1 MGGIVMSKRRGIRR
15 PETLKPLSRHHIE
28 GLHLALRVRPAGTQ
42 KSQPTVEERR
52 QEQEEFWN
60 PNGQNQFREEEEI
73 LLPAYAQYADIN
85 DATVIDV
92 LLEHVTIRS
101 YMSKLLSKEGMN
113 IEEMQTFGALL
124 ESHIRHEERVVFP
137 MIEQALPEEKLIEL
151 APYFH

>member
-1 MGGIVMSKRRGIRR
+1 IKRH
-15 PETLKPLSRHHIE
+15 ETLKALSRQHME
-28 GLHLALRVRPAGTQ
+28 GLHLALKLKQAGTEKNQ
-42 KSQPTVEERR
+42 LNHEERR
-52 QEQEEFWN
+52 KEAGEICN
-60 PNGQNQFREEEEI
+60 PNGQNHDREEEEI
-73 LLPAYAQYADIN
+73 ILAEYAQSADIN

-101 YMSKLLSKEGMN
+101 HMSKLLSKEGMN
-113 IEEMQTFGALL
+113 IEEMQAFGALL

>member
-1 MGGIVMSKRRGIRR
+1 MMSKRRGIKRH
-15 PETLKPLSRHHIE
+15 ETLKPLSRHHME
-28 GLHLALRVRPAGTQ
+28 GLHLALKLKRAGTE
-42 KSQPTVEERR
+42 KSQLTVEEIRK
-52 QEQEEFWN
+52 EAEEFWN
-60 PNGQNQFREEEEI
+60 PNGQNHFREEEEI

-101 YMSKLLSKEGMN
+101 HMSKLLSKEGMN
-113 IEEMQTFGALL
+113 IEEMQAFGALL